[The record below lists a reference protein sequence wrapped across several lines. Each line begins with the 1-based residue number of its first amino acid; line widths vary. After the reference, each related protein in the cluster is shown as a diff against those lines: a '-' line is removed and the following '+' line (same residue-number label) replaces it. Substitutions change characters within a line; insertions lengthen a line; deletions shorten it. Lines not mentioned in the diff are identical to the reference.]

1 MAIVAAPNYLRDT
14 AKGTDVEFYLSAPP
28 GHRFLMYL
36 PVWGENQEKNTL
48 EWSTADR
55 VPKIDKK
62 TGQQKV
68 GKFGPEWDNVQNDAF
83 AYQVSAGVQ
92 PAHDLEKPRSRKPK
106 SDEGL
111 KPWQPMMKALEVRQT
126 LAFSSMP
133 PAQGMRLH
141 ATAVAPFTTGLG
153 NEHPLENGFAFL
165 NPYGLP
171 YLAGSGV
178 KGVLRAAAKE
188 LASGQWDSKEWHHAE
203 DPRHEVR
210 EPEGKDGR
218 QGKHLF
224 DASDLDVL
232 FGSEALNGE
241 NHLRGV
247 LSFWDVI
254 PQIDGNSLMVEIM
267 TPHQSHYYQ
276 EDAKK
281 GAGSTNPHDSGSPNP
296 ISFLTVPP
304 QSQFAFHVVCD
315 NARLEHLAPDLANNE
330 RWKVLLKEAFKHAF
344 AWLGFGAKTSVG
356 YGAMDPDTKAEAKL
370 ANAQAQAQAAAEKA
384 KKMASLSD
392 NARQVETFVQACQH
406 KLAAMGTN
414 GKKDKPNTDLHAKAR
429 ALSKAALEGTDWTA
443 EEKRLAAE
451 ALAEWLPQV
460 VEVDMKDER
469 KKLKLAVLR
478 GEA

>member
-92 PAHDLEKPRSRKPK
+92 PPHDLEKPRSRKPK

-133 PAQGMRLH
+133 PTQGLRLH

-153 NEHPLENGFAFL
+153 NEHPLENGFDFL

-178 KGVLRAAAKE
+178 KGVLRTAAQE
-188 LASGQWDSKEWHHAE
+188 LASGQWAASDWEHSKG
-203 DPRHEVR
+203 DLKRHQVHEHNK
-210 EPEGKDGR
+210 PNGQ

-224 DASDLDVL
+224 NASDIDVL
-232 FGSEALNGE
+232 FGSEALDGE

-254 PQIDGNSLMVEIM
+254 PQIEGNSLMVEIM

-276 EDAKK
+276 KSKEKNAQVI
-281 GAGSTNPHDSGSPNP
+281 SPHDSGAPIP

-330 RWKVLLKEAFKHAF
+330 RWKVLLKEAFEHAF
-344 AWLGFGAKTSVG
+344 SWLGFGAKTSVG
-356 YGAMDPDTKAEAKL
+356 YGAMISEAEQQKRQEETKKREHEERELRKQKDL
-370 ANAQAQAQAAAEKA
+370 ERQQQNAQAWVGSKVKFNRANK
-384 KKMASLSD
+384 SLS
-392 NARQVETFVQACQH
+392 VEKDGQTAVAIQPKGEELLNSLPADMVKKILSNQFV
-406 KLAAMGTN
+406 KV
-414 GKKDKPNTDLHAKAR
+414 
-429 ALSKAALEGTDWTA
+429 TA
-443 EEKRLAAE
+443 FVAE
-451 ALAEWLPQV
+451 
-460 VEVDMKDER
+460 R
-469 KKLKLAVLR
+469 VLVR
-478 GEA
+478 VSA

>member
-1 MAIVAAPNYLRDT
+1 MAIAAAPNYLRDT
-14 AKGTDVEFYLSAPP
+14 AKGTDAEFYLSAPP

-36 PVWGENQEKNTL
+36 PVWGENQERNTL

-83 AYQVSAGVQ
+83 AFQVSAGVQ
-92 PAHDLEKPRSRKPK
+92 PAHDLEKPRIRKPK

-111 KPWQPMMKALEVRQT
+111 KPWQPMMKALELRQT

-133 PAQGMRLH
+133 PAQGLRLH

-178 KGVLRAAAKE
+178 KGVLRTAAKE
-188 LASGQWDSKEWHHAE
+188 LASGQWDSQEWQHAE
-203 DPRHEVR
+203 DPRHEVHN
-210 EPEGKDGR
+210 K
-218 QGKHLF
+218 QGQRLF

-232 FGSEALNGE
+232 FGSEALDGE

-254 PQIDGNSLMVEIM
+254 PQIEGNSLMVEIM

-276 EDAKK
+276 KQKDAPVI
-281 GAGSTNPHDSGSPNP
+281 SPHDSGSPNP

-304 QSQFAFHVVCD
+304 KSQFAFHVVCD
-315 NARLEHLAPDLANNE
+315 SARLAHLAPDLANND
-330 RWKVLLKEAFKHAF
+330 RWKALLTEAFEHAF

-356 YGAMDPDTKAEAKL
+356 YGAMISEDMLEKQQEVAKKREHAERELRKQKDAERQQQ
-370 ANAQAQAQAAAEKA
+370 NAQAWTGA
-384 KKMASLSD
+384 KVKFNRANKSLS
-392 NARQVETFVQACQH
+392 VEKDGQTAVAIQPKGEELLNTLPADMVKKITGNQFLKVTAFVA
-406 KLAAMGTN
+406 
-414 GKKDKPNTDLHAKAR
+414 
-429 ALSKAALEGTDWTA
+429 EG
-443 EEKRLAAE
+443 
-451 ALAEWLPQV
+451 
-460 VEVDMKDER
+460 
-469 KKLKLAVLR
+469 VLVKVQPSP
-478 GEA
+478 